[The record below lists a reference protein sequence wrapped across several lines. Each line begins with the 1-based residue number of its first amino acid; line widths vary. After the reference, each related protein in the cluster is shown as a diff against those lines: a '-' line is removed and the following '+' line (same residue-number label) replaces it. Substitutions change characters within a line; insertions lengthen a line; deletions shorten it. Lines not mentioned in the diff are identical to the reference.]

1 MTDRPIAESY
11 WVEENRF
18 LAGEHPGSFDPETV
32 RHHMDAFLKAGINT
46 FIDLTQPHEIVS
58 YEAVLK
64 EQAGVYGVNSFY
76 HRFAIR
82 DHSVPSKAA
91 MITILNTID
100 DALDSGHNVYVHC
113 WGGVGRT
120 GLAVG
125 CYLVRHGV
133 TNEQALGLVNKLY
146 RTRPNTFYYP
156 TSPETQE
163 QIEFVRNWRELP
175 RSAKKSKQHFYE
187 G

>member
-1 MTDRPIAESY
+1 MSNRPITESY

-18 LAGEHPGSFDPETV
+18 LAGEYPGSYDVETM
-32 RHHMDAFLKAGINT
+32 RRHMDSFLESGINT
-46 FIDLTQPHEIVS
+46 FIDLTQPHELVS
-58 YEAVLK
+58 YEALLK
-64 EQAGVYGVNSFY
+64 EQARAYDVDVFY

-82 DHSVPSKAA
+82 DHSVPSRET

-100 DALDSGHNVYVHC
+100 EAFDAGRNVYVHC

-120 GLAVG
+120 GITVG
-125 CYLVRHGV
+125 CYLVRHGA
-133 TNEQALGLVNKLY
+133 TNEQALVQVNKLY
-146 RTRPNTFYYP
+146 RTRANTFYYP

-163 QIEFVRNWRELP
+163 QIEFVRNWREIP
-175 RSAKKSKQHFYE
+175 NSTHKSKHKFCE